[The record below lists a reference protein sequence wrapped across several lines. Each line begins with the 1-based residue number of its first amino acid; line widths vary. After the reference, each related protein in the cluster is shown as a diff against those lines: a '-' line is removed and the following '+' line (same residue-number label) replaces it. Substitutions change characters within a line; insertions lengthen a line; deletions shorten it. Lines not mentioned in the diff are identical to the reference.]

1 MFCNLSAFLLPNLEN
16 STKRLIVVLSLVLVV
31 SNVQAWEIIR
41 KSGSFR
47 LVLRAIIVC
56 SCGLFQVLLVAECL
70 HFTLFGII
78 LPTIKTKSVH
88 VLGLMNSATKSWVH
102 SFGSGL
108 PGLDWA
114 TWGGALSA
122 SRHMSYSALYS
133 LDFELGFSIFSLGF
147 RV

>member
-31 SNVQAWEIIR
+31 SSVQAWEIIR

-47 LVLRAIIVC
+47 LVLRAITVC

-78 LPTIKTKSVH
+78 LPTIYIYMDPRGVKIF
-88 VLGLMNSATKSWVH
+88 LNARE
-102 SFGSGL
+102 
-108 PGLDWA
+108 P
-114 TWGGALSA
+114 
-122 SRHMSYSALYS
+122 
-133 LDFELGFSIFSLGF
+133 LDFYEYIDRF
-147 RV
+147 